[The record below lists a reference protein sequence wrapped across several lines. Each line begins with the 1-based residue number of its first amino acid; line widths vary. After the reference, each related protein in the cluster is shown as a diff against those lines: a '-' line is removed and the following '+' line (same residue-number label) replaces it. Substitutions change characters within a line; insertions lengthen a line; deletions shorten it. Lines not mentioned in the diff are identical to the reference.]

1 MTPLFYSDSDEK
13 TLAMGMALAPTL
25 VDGTVI
31 ALAGDLGCGKTVLSR
46 GIARGLG
53 ILEAVTS
60 PTFTVAQEYRRP
72 DGKFLY
78 HLDMYRI
85 ADENAALAFGID
97 EFLFQPNAITLV
109 EWPEQIAG
117 LLESPR
123 RLTIRFQHLAEGQRS
138 LEFLNFPPQPLQQAA
153 LRAGLPPFTSPKILE
168 L

>member
-1 MTPLFYSDSDEK
+1 MPKYYSDSDEK
-13 TLAMGMALAPTL
+13 TLAMGMAMASILQ
-25 VDGTVI
+25 DGMVI
-31 ALAGDLGCGKTVLSR
+31 ALVGDLGCGKTVLSR

-53 ILEAVTS
+53 ITEAVTS

-85 ADENAALAFGID
+85 SDEQSALAFGID

-123 RLTIRFQHLAEGQRS
+123 CLTIRFEHLAEGQRS
-138 LEFLNFPPQPLQQAA
+138 LEFQGFPPNDIVRAA
-153 LRAGLPPFTSPKILE
+153 RAAGLALLAE
-168 L
+168 

>member
-1 MTPLFYSDSDEK
+1 MKVHEFISESEEMTLGLGIR
-13 TLAMGMALAPTL
+13 LAKLLPSGS
-25 VDGTVI
+25 VV

-53 ILEAVTS
+53 IAEAVTS

-72 DGKFLY
+72 NGEYLY

-97 EFLFQPNAITLV
+97 EFLFQPNAVTLV

-117 LLESPR
+117 LLDDERLRTVRFRHLDENR
-123 RLTIRFQHLAEGQRS
+123 RAISIENW
-138 LEFLNFPPQPLQQAA
+138 LEEEA
-153 LRAGLPPFTSPKILE
+153 LKQEMEKAGLTVL
-168 L
+168 

>member
-1 MTPLFYSDSDEK
+1 MPKYFSDSDEK
-13 TLAMGMALAPTL
+13 TLAMGMAMASILQ
-25 VDGTVI
+25 DGMVI
-31 ALAGDLGCGKTVLSR
+31 ALIGDLGCGKTVLSR

-53 ILEAVTS
+53 ITEAVTS

-85 ADENAALAFGID
+85 GDEQSALAFGID

-123 RLTIRFQHLAEGQRS
+123 CLTIRFEHLAEGQRS
-138 LEFLNFPPQPLQQAA
+138 LEFQGFATNDIVRAA
-153 LRAGLPPFTSPKILE
+153 RAAGLTSLAE
-168 L
+168 